1 MNIRQQL
8 LKRNSRANADIVI
21 AYVDATPNAIVE
33 LMACFLSDEVPV
45 AQRAAQVVGDL
56 GRSCPGLLEPW
67 WEEMVRAAE
76 EPVHDAI
83 CRNVARYFSELGPE
97 WELPSPIETRLV
109 KQCTD
114 WTCDSSVPV
123 AIQVFAM
130 QFIANR
136 AKHFPKEAKQVAA
149 AIESRIDSGSAGF
162 KSRGTSILKQ
172 MED

>member
-21 AYVDATPNAIVE
+21 AYVDATPNPIVE

-56 GRSCPGLLEPW
+56 GRRNPAMLEPW
-67 WEEMVRAAE
+67 WSEMLEAAKK
-76 EPVHDAI
+76 PVHDAI
-83 CRNVARYFSELGPE
+83 RRNVSRYFSEL
-97 WELPSPIETRLV
+97 ELVLPIEIEKSLV
-109 KQCTD
+109 ELFTGWSCEPT
-114 WTCDSSVPV
+114 TPV
-123 AIQVFAM
+123 AVQVFAM
-130 QFIANR
+130 QFVANR
-136 AKHFPKEAKQVAA
+136 AKHFSKEAKQVAA